1 MTTDLAVLTPLEVAR
16 ILRVSDVTVR
26 RMISR
31 GILPRIA
38 GVRIVLIPRSAVD
51 YLLLGEYDVASDGSR
66 QGPGDDRPDQGRDAL
81 PDRRD
86 DGGRPASLA
95 DCPDTPRGRG

>member
-1 MTTDLAVLTPLEVAR
+1 MTDDPAVLTPLEVSR

-38 GVRIVLIPRSAVD
+38 GVRIVLIPRSALD
-51 YLLLGEYDVASDGSR
+51 RLLEGTYEQAEGYNECAGSSSHQPEYDATSRGS
-66 QGPGDDRPDQGRDAL
+66 
-81 PDRRD
+81 
-86 DGGRPASLA
+86 
-95 DCPDTPRGRG
+95 